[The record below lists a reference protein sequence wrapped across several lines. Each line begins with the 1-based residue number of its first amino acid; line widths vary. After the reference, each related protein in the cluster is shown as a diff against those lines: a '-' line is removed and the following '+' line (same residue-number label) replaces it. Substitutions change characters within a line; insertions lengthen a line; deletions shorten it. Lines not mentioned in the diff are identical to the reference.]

1 VMASWYMKIKV
12 GGKWRMEPI
21 THPNIDGFHVG
32 RLCECSTCQRK
43 VKALYRQARKSLGR
57 EEE

>member
-1 VMASWYMKIKV
+1 MMASWYMKIKV
-12 GGKWRMEPI
+12 DGKWRMEPI
-21 THPNIDGFHVG
+21 THPNIDGFQVG

-43 VKALYRQARKSLGR
+43 VKMLYKQARLNIGR